1 MCEAS
6 RTFPRF
12 LREKSHRR
20 NENKNWIAFQPNR
33 CCNDCCWSIEFGLS
47 SNRVKCIQ
55 KLIDSVGVLFSIR
68 FPSIFL
74 RTYFKIRETKSLA
87 FGLGYKTATFPW
99 KWNKFRDR
107 NEFIACS
114 EYCWPLKILQSN
126 KRRLHLSHNKIV
138 YLAAHIWF
146 ITTGRCCM
154 EKMENIVFVSVYTR
168 FVFLLFFFRPFIGG
182 WCFPRCQ
189 HRRQLRWP
197 RHTLIRSISTQNENL
212 FFAHTVNE
220 IAQNEWMMNQSF
232 CQWHSVSDAD
242 STCFWNIS
250 RKSNRIRFY
259 LI

>member
-168 FVFLLFFFRPFIGG
+168 FVFLPFFSVHSLVADVFRVVSIEDSYVDRATHSYVLFQPKMKIYSL
-182 WCFPRCQ
+182 
-189 HRRQLRWP
+189 HTRW
-197 RHTLIRSISTQNENL
+197 T
-212 FFAHTVNE
+212 
-220 IAQNEWMMNQSF
+220 
-232 CQWHSVSDAD
+232 
-242 STCFWNIS
+242 
-250 RKSNRIRFY
+250 K
-259 LI
+259 